1 MKNKIKLDHFDV
13 EVIKE
18 IVTQMKQAA
27 DKAEEQSQRVYGE
40 SNAAYEFGF
49 LKGML
54 NTYSDALEIVI
65 SK

>member
-1 MKNKIKLDHFDV
+1 MKNKIKLDHYDI
-13 EVIKE
+13 EAISE
-18 IVTQMKQAA
+18 IVLQMKQAA
-27 DKAEEQSQRVYGE
+27 IKAEEQSQRVYGE